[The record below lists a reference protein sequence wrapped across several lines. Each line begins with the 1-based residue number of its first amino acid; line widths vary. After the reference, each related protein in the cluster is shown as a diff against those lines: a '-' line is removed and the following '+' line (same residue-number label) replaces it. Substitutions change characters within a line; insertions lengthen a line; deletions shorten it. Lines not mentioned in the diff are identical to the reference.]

1 VRYRNI
7 SNSTLT
13 FYGVTFAPGD
23 VKDVPGAIN
32 AAQFIRTDEPVTEDA
47 PENKADTK
55 VAAKTTEEKPATK
68 STKTTSEKKK
78 EVKTDGTDND

>member
-1 VRYRNI
+1 MRYRNI

-32 AAQFIRTDEPVTEDA
+32 AAQFIRTEDA

-78 EVKTDGTDND
+78 EVKTDGTDNN